1 MKTKIFYILLLV
13 ISSLFSGKAFT
24 NAQLDNVVFNS
35 SKAGEFANAYKSTT
49 TLKSI
54 KISGPINGNDLKTIS
69 DQYALNT
76 LDLQKA
82 QIEKSSVGIYN
93 FESDE
98 LCPII
103 KYLPLSKIILPE
115 GLKKIQKRTF
125 YTMSV
130 TLKEVYVPCTIP
142 PECEKDTFKSYTFNN
157 ATIFVPSE
165 AISSYKSVAPWSSF
179 LSIREDPNYGSSHS
193 SIEFKEK
200 KYIAKKGEYI
210 NLIFTNEL
218 PNNATLKV
226 EDKEMAVLEGK
237 RLLARLVGSTRVE
250 LNVNGKKSYAEVVVE
265 PNVKFIEPYID
276 WNANEK
282 KVLDKIGKYP
292 HKDSEAQ
299 TLGFHCIDFDFG
311 NMGQRFVRYFFNSET
326 KLLESVIIGFISP
339 SQYKEREMDTFFAE
353 RYHTKIVKEG
363 LAKIFIRGNIT
374 VETMVTPS
382 IAMASYKPTKKLN
395 IADNKKYKLETD
407 APLFSTIQLFIETS
421 SPFAIIASD
430 GSEIN
435 YEPGGYGF
443 KSYKSIPIEI
453 IGKEITIK
461 GGNITKLGCQ
471 GAKLKGI
478 DIPLNSE
485 LTYLNIRDNEI
496 GAIDVSQAPSLNYL
510 ICSNNALRNLNL
522 ENNHNLIYAS
532 AALNYLTTVNLGN
545 LKQVETVYLNH
556 NSLLHEIDLSGCN
569 NIVQFWADDNA
580 VSKLIMPTSYNNL
593 RALFLRNCRLT
604 KKQLQD
610 IFDKLP
616 DVNNEE
622 INKDNERWMRQLHLE
637 RTPNIENINI
647 TTPIR
652 KGWKIDIKGI
662 ISGNQPTYTPKY
674 TVYPTKAKNTIIV
687 DGAINAPISIY
698 STNGE
703 LIMTSIVKSPSD
715 AIDISTLA
723 KGFYVVNIAEVFST
737 LIEKE

>member
-1 MKTKIFYILLLV
+1 M
-13 ISSLFSGKAFT
+13 
-24 NAQLDNVVFNS
+24 
-35 SKAGEFANAYKSTT
+35 
-49 TLKSI
+49 
-54 KISGPINGNDLKTIS
+54 
-69 DQYALNT
+69 
-76 LDLQKA
+76 
-82 QIEKSSVGIYN
+82 
-93 FESDE
+93 
-98 LCPII
+98 
-103 KYLPLSKIILPE
+103 
-115 GLKKIQKRTF
+115 
-125 YTMSV
+125 
-130 TLKEVYVPCTIP
+130 
-142 PECEKDTFKSYTFNN
+142 
-157 ATIFVPSE
+157 
-165 AISSYKSVAPWSSF
+165 
-179 LSIREDPNYGSSHS
+179 
-193 SIEFKEK
+193 
-200 KYIAKKGEYI
+200 
-210 NLIFTNEL
+210 
-218 PNNATLKV
+218 
-226 EDKEMAVLEGK
+226 
-237 RLLARLVGSTRVE
+237 
-250 LNVNGKKSYAEVVVE
+250 
-265 PNVKFIEPYID
+265 
-276 WNANEK
+276 
-282 KVLDKIGKYP
+282 
-292 HKDSEAQ
+292 
-299 TLGFHCIDFDFG
+299 
-311 NMGQRFVRYFFNSET
+311 
-326 KLLESVIIGFISP
+326 
-339 SQYKEREMDTFFAE
+339 
-353 RYHTKIVKEG
+353 
-363 LAKIFIRGNIT
+363 
-374 VETMVTPS
+374 
-382 IAMASYKPTKKLN
+382 
-395 IADNKKYKLETD
+395 
-407 APLFSTIQLFIETS
+407 
-421 SPFAIIASD
+421 
-430 GSEIN
+430 
-435 YEPGGYGF
+435 
-443 KSYKSIPIEI
+443 
-453 IGKEITIK
+453 
-461 GGNITKLGCQ
+461 
-471 GAKLKGI
+471 
-478 DIPLNSE
+478 NSE

-556 NSLLHEIDLSGCN
+556 NSLLHEIDLSDCN

-662 ISGNQPTYTPKY
+662 IDGNQPTYTPKY